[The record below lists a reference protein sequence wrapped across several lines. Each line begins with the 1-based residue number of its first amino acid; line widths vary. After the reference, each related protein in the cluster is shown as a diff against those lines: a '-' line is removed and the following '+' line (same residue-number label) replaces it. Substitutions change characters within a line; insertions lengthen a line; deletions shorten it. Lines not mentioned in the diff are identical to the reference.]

1 MEIRFDATIDNE
13 DLANINWIRFYINA
27 ALSRIPDAPQKRS
40 KGSIMIA
47 VQSKAVEYQDK
58 IREAMDK
65 LLFKGIVTGCYFLNR
80 TLFIIKVRLSH
91 HLCVECFSQ
100 LSIDSE
106 VYKKSA
112 AVADF
117 VYTSESN
124 ESCGKTF
131 DTKMIG

>member
-1 MEIRFDATIDNE
+1 MS
-13 DLANINWIRFYINA
+13 
-27 ALSRIPDAPQKRS
+27 LSRIPDAPQKRS

-80 TLFIIKVRLSH
+80 TLFINKVRLSH

-100 LSIDSE
+100 LSFDLE
-106 VYKKSA
+106 MYTKSA
-112 AVADF
+112 AASDF
-117 VYTSESN
+117 VYISETN
-124 ESCGKTF
+124 ESCEKHSTQR
-131 DTKMIG
+131 

>member
-47 VQSKAVEYQDK
+47 VKSKAVEYQDK

-65 LLFKGIVTGCYFLNR
+65 LLFKGIVTTGC
-80 TLFIIKVRLSH
+80 
-91 HLCVECFSQ
+91 CFSEIDKWTNF
-100 LSIDSE
+100 LSLIKNPTD
-106 VYKKSA
+106 
-112 AVADF
+112 
-117 VYTSESN
+117 
-124 ESCGKTF
+124 TF
-131 DTKMIG
+131 

>member
-47 VQSKAVEYQDK
+47 VQSKAIEYQDK

-65 LLFKGIVTGCYFLNR
+65 LLFKGIVTTG
-80 TLFIIKVRLSH
+80 
-91 HLCVECFSQ
+91 CFSKIDKWTNF
-100 LSIDSE
+100 LSLI
-106 VYKKSA
+106 K
-112 AVADF
+112 
-117 VYTSESN
+117 N
-124 ESCGKTF
+124 PP
-131 DTKMIG
+131 DTC